1 MKINIYY
8 GGRGLMDDPTL
19 YVINKMQSVLEEL
32 HVEVERYNLYE
43 LKNTIPTLPQ
53 TLKEAD
59 GIILATTVEWH
70 GIGGYMSQFLDAC
83 WLYGDKEKIA
93 GIYMCPVVM
102 STTYGEREGKLDL
115 AVAWEI
121 LGGLP
126 CTGVCGY
133 IADTAIF
140 EENESYGM
148 IIEKKAENLYR
159 TINQKVVCLPASNQ
173 AVKKMVSITKND
185 DLTPQEFEQLS
196 QYAADDSYVKRQKE
210 DIQELASMFRDMLE
224 NQEVE
229 DKREEYIQEF
239 KSHFAPQA
247 GFAASYQITVA
258 GKRKPFIIEVS
269 GAESNCYYGTTANP
283 DVEIQI
289 SHETMDDII
298 YGRMTFQRAFMGGS
312 IKVKGDF
319 KILRTLDQIFP
330 FMESSL

>member
-1 MKINIYY
+1 
-8 GGRGLMDDPTL
+8 
-19 YVINKMQSVLEEL
+19 
-32 HVEVERYNLYE
+32 
-43 LKNTIPTLPQ
+43 
-53 TLKEAD
+53 
-59 GIILATTVEWH
+59 
-70 GIGGYMSQFLDAC
+70 
-83 WLYGDKEKIA
+83 
-93 GIYMCPVVM
+93 M

-133 IADTAIF
+133 IADTSIF
-140 EENESYGM
+140 EENESYSM
-148 IIEKKAENLYR
+148 ILEKRAENLYR
-159 TINQKVVCLPASNQ
+159 TINQKVVSLPASNQ
-173 AVKKMVSITKND
+173 AVKKMVSITKNV

-229 DKREEYIQEF
+229 DKKEEYIQEF

-247 GFAASYQITVA
+247 GFTASYQITIE
-258 GKRKPFIIEVS
+258 GKRKPFVIEVS
-269 GAESNCYYGTTANP
+269 GTESNCYYGTVGNP
-283 DVEIQI
+283 DVEVQI

>member
-93 GIYMCPVVM
+93 SIYMCPVVM

-140 EENESYGM
+140 EENESYSM
-148 IIEKKAENLYR
+148 ILE
-159 TINQKVVCLPASNQ
+159 
-173 AVKKMVSITKND
+173 
-185 DLTPQEFEQLS
+185 
-196 QYAADDSYVKRQKE
+196 KRQRIFTVPSIRRWSVCRPVIRRLKRWFPLQKMS
-210 DIQELASMFRDMLE
+210 ILPRRNLNSYPSMRQM
-224 NQEVE
+224 
-229 DKREEYIQEF
+229 
-239 KSHFAPQA
+239 
-247 GFAASYQITVA
+247 
-258 GKRKPFIIEVS
+258 
-269 GAESNCYYGTTANP
+269 TA
-283 DVEIQI
+283 
-289 SHETMDDII
+289 M
-298 YGRMTFQRAFMGGS
+298 
-312 IKVKGDF
+312 
-319 KILRTLDQIFP
+319 
-330 FMESSL
+330 